1 MLRPTMR
8 RVASVVFASAVLA
21 GGLAA
26 GVGAATAQSALPDLG
41 SSGAADPNTQ
51 SAVTETFEN
60 LSVTREVIGRNV
72 LAPSQ
77 VVTYRTT
84 ISATG
89 APVRIIDRITDRASG
104 QYVPGSAKLTAWR
117 DGSMKTEN
125 VTPTVVSGEATFSGN
140 WTVASEGDKTLTLE
154 ISYRLGGLA
163 AYPAGGS
170 VVDSGFSVQADGLG
184 LKTWNPMGV
193 KVTVRDPNAIE
204 LVEGLG
210 QWALCSGDG
219 LNIPCG
225 S

>member
-26 GVGAATAQSALPDLG
+26 GVGTATAQSALPDLG
-41 SSGAADPNTQ
+41 SSGTTDPNTP
-51 SAVTETFEN
+51 STATETFEN

-89 APVRIIDRITDRASG
+89 APVRIINRITDHFG
-104 QYVPGSAKLTAWR
+104 GYVPGSAKITAWR

-125 VTPTVVSGEATFSGN
+125 VTPTVMGRDAAFSGN
-140 WTVASEGDKTLTLE
+140 WTVSSDGGKTLTLE
-154 ISYRLGGLA
+154 VSYRLGGLA
-163 AYPAGGS
+163 AFPAGGF
-170 VVDSGFSVQADGLG
+170 VLDSGFSVQADGLG
-184 LKTWNPMGV
+184 LKTWDPMGV

-204 LVEGLG
+204 LVESLG
-210 QWALCSGDG
+210 WWALCTGDG

>member
-1 MLRPTMR
+1 MSRPMMR

-26 GVGAATAQSALPDLG
+26 GVGTAAAQSALPDLG
-41 SSGAADPNTQ
+41 SAGATDPGLPST
-51 SAVTETFEN
+51 VTESFEN
-60 LSVTREVIGRNV
+60 LSVTREVVGRTV
-72 LAPSQ
+72 FAPSQ

-89 APVRIIDRITDRASG
+89 APDRIIERISDRSSG

-125 VTPTVVSGEATFSGN
+125 VTPTVLSGEAIFSGS
-140 WTVASEGDKTLTLE
+140 WTVSSEGDKTLTLE
-154 ISYRLGGLA
+154 ISYRLPGGA
-163 AYPAGGS
+163 AFPAGGS
-170 VVDSGFSVQADGLG
+170 VLDSGLSVQADGLG

-193 KVTVRDPNAIE
+193 KVTVRDPNAVE

-210 QWALCSGDG
+210 WWALCTADG
-219 LNIPCG
+219 INLPCG